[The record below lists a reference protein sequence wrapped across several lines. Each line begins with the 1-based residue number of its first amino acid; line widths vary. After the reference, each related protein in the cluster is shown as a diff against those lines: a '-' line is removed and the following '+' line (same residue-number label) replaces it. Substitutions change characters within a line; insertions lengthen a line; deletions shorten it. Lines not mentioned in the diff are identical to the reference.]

1 MQHLSLPSPGAV
13 LAASLVG
20 FLIGGLWYSP
30 ILFARR
36 WLSAAGLDEATV
48 AQAGKGRIFG
58 LAFACNL
65 FMALALAALG
75 GVPAG
80 LAAGLGAGLL
90 AGLGLAAPALG
101 VLYLFEL
108 RPLALWW
115 INGGYLVATL
125 AAMGALLG
133 AWQ

>member
-1 MQHLSLPSPGAV
+1 MQHLSHLSPGAA

-30 ILFARR
+30 ILFARH
-36 WLSAAGLDEATV
+36 WLRAAGLDETTV

-58 LAFACNL
+58 LAFACTL
-65 FMALALAALG
+65 VMALALAALG
-75 GVPAG
+75 GPPAG
-80 LAAGLGAGLL
+80 VLAGLGTGLL
-90 AGLGLAAPALG
+90 VGLGLAAPALG

-108 RPLALWW
+108 RPAALWW
-115 INGGYLVATL
+115 INGGYLVVTL

-133 AWQ
+133 AWH